1 MFPHSVR
8 LLKDCL
14 RANKYAMQFVKDK
27 EGTDMDSYF
36 KEKVEEL
43 TKAIEVLEGHD
54 SQNRT

>member
-1 MFPHSVR
+1 
-8 LLKDCL
+8 
-14 RANKYAMQFVKDK
+14 MQFVKDK